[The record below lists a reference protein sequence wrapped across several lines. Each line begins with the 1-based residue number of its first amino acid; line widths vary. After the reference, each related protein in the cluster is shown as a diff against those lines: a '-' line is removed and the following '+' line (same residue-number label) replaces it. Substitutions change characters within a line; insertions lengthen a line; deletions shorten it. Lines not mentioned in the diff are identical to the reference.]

1 MFELLTQESYRSV
14 PWKNGQGTTR
24 DVLLL
29 PAGAS
34 HENFD
39 IRVSLAP
46 IVGDTPFSA
55 FPGIERV
62 ITCLSDN
69 LVVLVFADGRE
80 VQLDTLAPYRFD
92 SSLSPST
99 RLPAGESQVLNVMT
113 RRGRCNATVEITH
126 GAAKNTLK
134 VPSGGMVIV
143 HAAQG
148 DCEVAGRRVSFGET
162 MLVRDLA
169 EVAVT
174 VGSGSAALV
183 ATIERAQLA

>member
-1 MFELLTQESYRSV
+1 MFELLTQESYPSV
-14 PWKNGQGTTR
+14 AWKNGKGVTH
-24 DVLLL
+24 DILLL

-39 IRVSLAP
+39 VRVSLAP
-46 IVGDTPFSA
+46 IVGAAPFSA

-62 ITCLSDN
+62 ITCLGDN
-69 LVVLVFADGRE
+69 PVILVFADGRE
-80 VQLDTLAPYRFD
+80 VRLDTLVPYRFD
-92 SSLSPST
+92 SGLSPST
-99 RLPAGESQVLNVMT
+99 RLPAGESRVLNVMT
-113 RRGRCNATVEITH
+113 RRGRCNATVEIVH

-134 VPSGGMVIV
+134 VPSGGMAIV

-169 EVAVT
+169 DVAAT
-174 VGSGSAALV
+174 VGSGNAALI